1 VAARVIPITILINFL
16 AYIHVPIFFE
26 LDIVAGTQKPVCYSG
41 GPPGP
46 YRTVLNCINLIFFGL
61 LPPLCMLVFGM
72 LTLRRINQSK
82 RNQVAP
88 STNLQNPNNRIAQKK
103 DRQIRRMLFI
113 QFLVYSVT
121 GLIFSVTVIITT
133 VFSSQSINVFEKAQE
148 AMANSIVGVVS
159 TIGPCLS
166 FYLFTL
172 SSSLFRKEIKDLFK
186 KLIRN
191 GNQSQEDQRGA
202 TNTRAVKKTAIV
214 ES

>member
-1 VAARVIPITILINFL
+1 MAVRAIPITILINFL
-16 AYIHVPIFFE
+16 VYIHIPIVFE
-26 LDIVAGTQKPVCYSG
+26 VDIVPATQNPVCYST
-41 GPPGP
+41 GPPGA
-46 YRTVLNCINLIFFGL
+46 YRVVLNCINLIFFGL

-133 VFSSQSINVFEKAQE
+133 VFSSQSTNVFNMAQE
-148 AMANSIVGVVS
+148 ALANAIVGVVS

-172 SSSLFRKEIKDLFK
+172 SSSLFRKEIKYLFK
-186 KLIRN
+186 RFIRN

>member
-1 VAARVIPITILINFL
+1 MV
-16 AYIHVPIFFE
+16 
-26 LDIVAGTQKPVCYSG
+26 
-41 GPPGP
+41 
-46 YRTVLNCINLIFFGL
+46 
-61 LPPLCMLVFGM
+61 
-72 LTLRRINQSK
+72 
-82 RNQVAP
+82 
-88 STNLQNPNNRIAQKK
+88 
-103 DRQIRRMLFI
+103 FI

-133 VFSSQSINVFEKAQE
+133 VFSSQSTNVFNMAQE
-148 AMANSIVGVVS
+148 ALANAIVGVVS